1 MKRASLSTEAIAW
14 MLAKR
19 GRTQSIAANK
29 FGISQGAISSTKAR
43 EDSAILLCE
52 RMPEVAEKALHILKE
67 DPTRTARSVAYKLNL
82 PDAEARKIVLGLHAK
97 AARSG
102 AVFRESE
109 GCMSD
114 VPDGMEEGARF
125 GHDAGRREGRAD
137 MREEAALIA
146 EAIGGEHGV
155 YVAAAIR
162 GLA

>member
-1 MKRASLSTEAIAW
+1 MKQASESTKAIAW

-19 GRTQSIAANK
+19 GRTQIDAANK

-43 EDSAILLCE
+43 EDNAILLCE
-52 RMPEVAEKALHILKE
+52 RMPEIAEKALHILKE
-67 DPTRTARSVAYKLNL
+67 DPMRTARGVAYKLNL
-82 PDAEARKIVLGLHAK
+82 PDAEARQIVLGLHAK
-97 AARSG
+97 AARQD

-109 GCMSD
+109 GHMSD

-137 MREEAALIA
+137 MREEAAMLA
-146 EAIGGEHGV
+146 ETIGGEYGV
-155 YVAAAIR
+155 FVAAAIR